1 MRLPIPLSAKA
12 DSPLGRLTMALSP
25 HPTSTNAR
33 WLGLLIL
40 TALAVVVG
48 ESLTQRGA
56 YQVAE
61 EQRLLSHELRLQGQ
75 ISSIASQLSEA
86 ELCQAA
92 YVGTGRADY
101 AQRFRRLRKTLT
113 RDFGE
118 LRPPGTLVQAQQQR
132 FTQLP
137 EQARAYLGHLEHAVT
152 LREAQRLPEAF
163 AALQSSQQEGSTLQA
178 SVALVQKSSQR
189 ESLRREQSL
198 RLENQR
204 QRAEAIGRAA
214 LFTLALL
221 GAYLLLRVERRL
233 QLQRLRTLQ
242 KENERL
248 RELTE
253 EDGLTGLSNRRAFD
267 SRLDM
272 EWQRARRYKLPLSV
286 VVLDVD
292 SFKSYNDTFGHPA
305 GDVILRR
312 MASALAQTARLSDT
326 VARYGG
332 EEFSLILPHTDST
345 EAMIVGERLRALLL
359 RSEWPNR
366 PVTASIGLATLTD
379 SMASPEGLVGA
390 ADSALYFAKEH
401 GRNQVV
407 HWDSVGSTENSG
419 SRA

>member
-1 MRLPIPLSAKA
+1 
-12 DSPLGRLTMALSP
+12 MALSP

-56 YQVAE
+56 SQVAE
-61 EQRLLSHELRLQGQ
+61 EQRLLSHELRLQAQ
-75 ISSIASQLSEA
+75 ISRIANKLSEA

-92 YVGTGRADY
+92 YVGTGRTDY
-101 AQRFRRLRKTLT
+101 AQRFRRLRETLEKDL
-113 RDFGE
+113 RE

-137 EQARAYLGHLEHAVT
+137 EQARAYLGHLEHTAT

-163 AALQSSQQEGSTLQA
+163 AALQASQKEGSALQA
-178 SVALVQKSSQR
+178 SVSLVQESSQR
-189 ESLRREQSL
+189 ESRLREQSL
-198 RLENQR
+198 RLDNQR

-221 GAYLLLRVERRL
+221 GAYLILRVERRL
-233 QLQRLRTLQ
+233 QIQRLRTLQ

-379 SMASPEGLVGA
+379 SMTSPDGLVGA

>member
-1 MRLPIPLSAKA
+1 MAFSSLRPTEEEESVHPARHTRLGWERAP
-12 DSPLGRLTMALSP
+12 
-25 HPTSTNAR
+25 TNAR
-33 WLGLLIL
+33 WLGLLVFA
-40 TALAVVVG
+40 ALAIALG
-48 ESLTQRGA
+48 EALTQRGA
-56 YQVAE
+56 SQIAE
-61 EQRLLSHELRLQGQ
+61 EQRLLSHELKLQNQ
-75 ISSIASQLSEA
+75 ISQVSSKLSEA

-92 YVGTGRADY
+92 YVGTGRPDY
-101 AQRFRRLRKTLT
+101 AQRFRRLHETLKN
-113 RDFGE
+113 DLGE
-118 LRPPGTLVQAQQQR
+118 LSPPDTLARAQQQR

-137 EQARAYLGHLEHAVT
+137 EQARTYLNHLEHTAQ
-152 LREAQRLPEAF
+152 LREAQRVPEALI
-163 AALQSSQQEGSTLQA
+163 ALQA
-178 SVALVQKSSQR
+178 SQTEGRALQTTVSLVQATSQR
-189 ESLRREQSL
+189 ESAIREQSL

-204 QRAEAIGRAA
+204 QRAEGIGRAA
-214 LFTLALL
+214 LFGLVLL
-221 GAYLLLRVERRL
+221 GAYLLLRAERRL
-233 QLQRLRTLQ
+233 QIQRLRSLQ

-248 RELTE
+248 RELSE

-267 SRLDM
+267 ARLDI

-312 MASALAQTARLSDT
+312 MASALAQTARLTDT

-366 PVTASIGLATLTD
+366 PITASIGLATLTD
-379 SMASPEGLVGA
+379 SITSPEKLVDA

-407 HWDSVGSTENSG
+407 HWETLP
-419 SRA
+419 R